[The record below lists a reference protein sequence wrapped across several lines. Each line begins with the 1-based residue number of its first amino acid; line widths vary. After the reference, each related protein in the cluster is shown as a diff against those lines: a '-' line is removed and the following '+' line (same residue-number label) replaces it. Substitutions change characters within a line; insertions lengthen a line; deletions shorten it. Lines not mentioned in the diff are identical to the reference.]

1 VLYFLSSPDSQGF
14 SSVALQ
20 RDAARHPHPI
30 DLNSPHRSMIW
41 PPIDPGDSSVS
52 QGVLPKSKKKIGGLA
67 KIWRK
72 VIGRADEQES
82 DIALHHDDSPLPLP
96 PSLSYLVERKPP
108 NDFMSSGSNRH
119 GSTPSLPS
127 ISSPKAQGQFPPGMS
142 PPTAPSSILPSPAS
156 LQQFGDIEIVD
167 GRQTMYS
174 DSPEDPTR
182 QEDASGQ
189 QNNNWRPMQSEPDLR
204 PQSVS
209 KSQVPPIPNGAA
221 RPTLLSR
228 DKSLPPIPVGETPA
242 QGLPSD
248 RPRTFYALEATPK
261 MASRSLAPPEAPFF
275 GADRRHSVNGMTS
288 RPNLGV
294 QTLPVIKPVDFDSG
308 RSFGR
313 TYDEFGSSRRSL
325 GVLDHIQ
332 DNRTPQ
338 PTKRKSK
345 FGLNTLLGKKNS
357 KREQESIQYDQLV
370 AGLPY
375 DTQDDTT
382 TTGYATST
390 SRHSALSSSAAN
402 MRVSTYSRR
411 PLEELVQ
418 QDTEFLAYR
427 YPSSDQRLDL
437 VR

>member
-1 VLYFLSSPDSQGF
+1 MVHYDFF
-14 SSVALQ
+14 SVALQ

-30 DLNSPHRSMIW
+30 DLNTPHRSQIW
-41 PPIDPGDSSVS
+41 PPIDPGDSNVS
-52 QGVLPKSKKKIGGLA
+52 RVQLTSKSKKKMGGLA

-72 VIGRADEQES
+72 VTGKTDEQER
-82 DIALHHDDSPLPLP
+82 DVALHHDDSPLPLP

-108 NDFMSSGSNRH
+108 SDFISSGSNRH

-127 ISSPKAQGQFPPGMS
+127 ISSPRAQGQFPLGMS
-142 PPTAPSSILPSPAS
+142 PPTAPSSILPSPVS

-174 DSPEDPTR
+174 DSPVHDYQIR

-189 QNNNWRPMQSEPDLR
+189 QNTAWQPMQSEPDLR
-204 PQSVS
+204 PQNVS
-209 KSQVPPIPNGAA
+209 KSQISPIPNGAA
-221 RPTLLSR
+221 RPTVLSR

-248 RPRTFYALEATPK
+248 RPKTFYALESTPK
-261 MASRSLAPPEAPFF
+261 VGSRDLAPPEAPFL

-288 RPNLGV
+288 RPDLGV
-294 QTLPVIKPVDFDSG
+294 QTLPIIKPVDFDSG
-308 RSFGR
+308 RSLGR
-313 TYDEFGSSRRSL
+313 AYDEFGSSRRSL

-332 DNRTPQ
+332 ENHTPQ

-345 FGLNTLLGKKNS
+345 FGLNALLGKKND
-357 KREQESIQYDQLV
+357 KREQESTQHDQLV

-375 DTQDDTT
+375 DIQDDTT

-402 MRVSTYSRR
+402 MRMSTYSRR
-411 PLEELVQ
+411 PLEEVVQ

-427 YPSSDQRLDL
+427 YPSSDQRLDIL
-437 VR
+437 R